1 MSLFSRR
8 SFIVSTLAGFL
19 AKSVADLPN
28 AAKCLNFGDAA
39 MGLGEPSIRLRY
51 LGTAGF
57 VLESGGHTLVLDP
70 FVSRPRLC
78 EMPFRLR
85 PKTQLIDEVIPHAD
99 DVLVG
104 HAHYDHILDAPYLC
118 QRTGARLI
126 GSPSTGNVGRAAGLP
141 ESQILCTMGNEIIE
155 SGPTLIKGLPS
166 LHGKVAG
173 GRIPLPGNIESPPSW
188 PPRLRELRHGQVL
201 NWYIEVAGR
210 RIVHIDS
217 ADFIDE
223 ELEGHTADVVC
234 LCAVGR
240 RHRPKYVQT
249 VVERLQ
255 PKIII
260 PCHWDWLFTPYR
272 AQPKLLPGVD
282 LSGFVEEIESFGVA
296 AAVLPF
302 DGEFVF

>member
-8 SFIVSTLAGFL
+8 EFVATSIAGFL
-19 AKSVADLPN
+19 AKSIASLPGSS
-28 AAKCLNFGDAA
+28 LLTQVHS
-39 MGLGEPSIRLRY
+39 GLEASGVKLRY

-57 VLESGGHTLVLDP
+57 ILEGDGHTLAIDP
-70 FVSRPRLC
+70 FVSRPSLR

-85 PKTQLIDEVIPHAD
+85 PKTEIIDEVIPYAD

-104 HAHYDHILDAPYLC
+104 HAHYDHVLDAPYLC

-126 GSPSTGNVGRAAGLP
+126 GSPSVANVGRAAGLP
-141 ESQILCTMGNEIIE
+141 ECQIVCTTGNETIQ

-166 LHGKVAG
+166 LHGKVL
-173 GRIPLPGNIESPPSW
+173 GRVPLPGIIEAPPSW

-201 NWYIEVAGR
+201 NWYIEIAGK

-223 ELEGHTADVVC
+223 ELEGHEADIVC

-240 RHRPKYVQT
+240 QYRPDYVKT
-249 VVERLQ
+249 VVEKLNPR
-255 PKIII
+255 III

-272 AQPKLLPGVD
+272 VGPKFHPGIK
-282 LSGFVEEIESFGVA
+282 LCEFVEEIESFGVA

-302 DGEFVF
+302 DGEFVC